1 MGFVAHAGGFV
12 MAWFLS
18 NLRYVAWTAL
28 AVGSLFL
35 IYFAMGVAGFQFT
48 DAGFWN
54 AALRWLHVLV
64 AIMWIGHLYYF
75 NFTQIPNMAKIPDEQ
90 KPAVTKVIAPAALYW
105 FRWGAMFTLITGVL
119 LAWNQGYILQALTL
133 GALDDP
139 SFAAPKHILIGIG
152 VWLAI
157 IMWFNVWFIIW
168 PNQQKA
174 LNIGDKYPNL
184 DAAAKAAAGK
194 TAMLFSRTNTFLS
207 APMLVAMT
215 GASTLF

>member
-1 MGFVAHAGGFV
+1 

-18 NLRYVAWTAL
+18 NIRYVAWTAL
-28 AVGSLFL
+28 AVAALFL
-35 IYFAMGVAGFQFT
+35 IYFAMGVGNWGFDTQV
-48 DAGFWN
+48 FWES
-54 AALRWLHVLV
+54 ALRWGHVLV
-64 AIMWIGHLYYF
+64 GIMWIGHLYYF
-75 NFTQIPNMAKIPDEQ
+75 NFTQIPNMPKIPDEQ

-105 FRWGAMFTLITGVL
+105 FRWGAMLTLITGLL
-119 LAWNQGYILQALTL
+119 LAWNQGYLLQALTL
-133 GALDDP
+133 GAADDP
-139 SFAAPKHILIGIG
+139 SFAAPKTILIGIG
-152 VWLAI
+152 MWLAI
-157 IMWFNVWFIIW
+157 VMWFNVWFIIW

-174 LNIGDKYPNL
+174 LNIDNKYLDL

>member
-1 MGFVAHAGGFV
+1 

-28 AVGSLFL
+28 AVAALLL
-35 IYFAMGVAGFQFT
+35 IFFAMGVAGYAFG
-48 DAGFWN
+48 DSAFWE
-54 AALRWLHVLV
+54 AALRWGHVLV
-64 AIMWIGHLYYF
+64 GIMWIGHLYYF
-75 NFTQIPNMAKIPDEQ
+75 NFTQIPNMPKIPDEQ

-105 FRWGAMFTLITGVL
+105 FRWGAMLTLITGIL
-119 LAWNQGYILQALTL
+119 LAWNQGYLLQAYTL
-133 GALDDP
+133 GALDG
-139 SFAAPKHILIGIG
+139 FAVPKHILIGLG
-152 VWLAI
+152 MWLAT

-174 LNIGDKYPNL
+174 LNIDNKYPNL

>member
-1 MGFVAHAGGFV
+1 

-28 AVGSLFL
+28 AVAVLLL
-35 IYFAMGVAGFQFT
+35 IYFAMGVAGFSFG
-48 DAGFWN
+48 DSVFWES
-54 AALRWLHVLV
+54 ALRWGHVLV
-64 AIMWIGHLYYF
+64 GIMWIGHLYYF
-75 NFTQIPNMAKIPDEQ
+75 NFTQMPAMPKIPDEQ
-90 KPAVTKVIAPAALYW
+90 KPAVGKVIAPAALYW
-105 FRWGAMFTLITGVL
+105 FRWGAMLTLITGLL
-119 LAWNQGYILQALTL
+119 LAWNQGYLLQALTL
-133 GALDDP
+133 GAADDP
-139 SFAAPKHILIGIG
+139 GFAVPKHILIGIG
-152 VWLAI
+152 MWLAI

-174 LNIGDKYPNL
+174 LNIDNKYPNL